1 MIKAKLIYNPD
12 LQKVNSVIVT
22 NENGINLG
30 VPFDNANSDF
40 TQFKKDLA
48 DGAELQDSEGVVMT
62 AEQVNQFIE
71 TLA

>member
-1 MIKAKLIYNPD
+1 MASYKL
-12 LQKVNSVIVT
+12 Q
-22 NENGINLG
+22 NGIHEETISVLQIESG
-30 VPFDNANSDF
+30 KSIPFDPANTDYAN
-40 TQFKKDLA
+40 FKKDLA

>member
-1 MIKAKLIYNPD
+1 MIYQLIISEDSYGDYILCVSNGKLIPKD
-12 LQKVNSVIVT
+12 
-22 NENGINLG
+22 
-30 VPFDNANSDF
+30 PANTDYAK
-40 TQFKKDLA
+40 FKKDLA

>member
-1 MIKAKLIYNPD
+1 MYKLYKYNND
-12 LQKVNSVIVT
+12 VVGAYKQDGELITMFTFKDT
-22 NENGINLG
+22 
-30 VPFDNANSDF
+30 DNTDYAN
-40 TQFKKDLA
+40 FKKDLA